1 MKRFRRTPDDGEK
14 GAALIETAMVFG
26 LLLMLALGAF
36 EFGMAFQ
43 SWFGVSAASREG
55 ARVGASVGPTVN
67 ADCRILESVA
77 AALQSTSGD
86 EVRQV
91 TIFDHDPAS
100 GTDGAFN
107 AYRPFDPTA
116 DDPVNLR
123 CTSWF
128 IMSGSGW
135 SETSRDNAGA
145 DRDWIGVEVEFSHAW
160 ITGFLWWNGS
170 VDWSNRSIMRIEPV
184 NYEG

>member
-1 MKRFRRTPDDGEK
+1 MRPIRRKNADGDR
-14 GAALIETAMVFG
+14 GAALVETAVILG
-26 LLLMLALGAF
+26 LLVMLALGAF

-43 SWFGVSAASREG
+43 SWFGVASASREG

-67 ADCRILESVA
+67 ADCRILESVG

-100 GTDGAFN
+100 GTDGQFN
-107 AYRPFDPTA
+107 AYRPFDSAT
-116 DDPVNLR
+116 DDPANLR

-128 IMSGSGW
+128 IMAGSSW
-135 SETSRDNAGA
+135 SETTRDNDGE
-145 DRDWIGVEVEFSHAW
+145 DRDWLGVEVEFTHNW
-160 ITGFLWWNGS
+160 ITGFLWWNGT
-170 VDWSNRSIMRIEPV
+170 VDWSNRSIMRLEPV
-184 NYEG
+184 NYG